1 MAVESK
7 EKKLIEL
14 REVSLPIEG
23 MTCASCVRRV
33 ERAIGKVAGV
43 QKVSVN
49 LASERANVVLDPKV
63 ASLDTVR
70 SAVESAGYAI
80 PQEEVGRPIEG
91 MTCASCV
98 RRVERAIGKVPGVE
112 SVAVNLATE
121 KATVAIV
128 PGAVG
133 RDDLRR
139 AVEGA
144 GYAIAP
150 EPTVQQV
157 EGE

>member
-1 MAVESK
+1 
-7 EKKLIEL
+7 
-14 REVSLPIEG
+14 
-23 MTCASCVRRV
+23 
-33 ERAIGKVAGV
+33 
-43 QKVSVN
+43 
-49 LASERANVVLDPKV
+49 SERANVVLDPKI

-80 PQEEVGRPIEG
+80 PKEEGVLPIEG

-98 RRVERAIGKVPGVE
+98 RRVERAIGKVPGAE
-112 SVAVNLATE
+112 SGAVNLATG
-121 KATVAIV
+121 KATGATV
-128 PGAVG
+128 PGAGG
-133 RDDLRR
+133 RADLRR

-157 EGE
+157 EGEAEDRETVQRRRAFQALRLKFLVSFAATAVVMGAMFLPLGLPHAT